1 MYLNSFMFC
10 GVFLLIFLIFPSLIR
25 KQMRFQDELNLE
37 KEFN

>member
-10 GVFLLIFLIFPSLIR
+10 GVFLLIFLFFLSLIR